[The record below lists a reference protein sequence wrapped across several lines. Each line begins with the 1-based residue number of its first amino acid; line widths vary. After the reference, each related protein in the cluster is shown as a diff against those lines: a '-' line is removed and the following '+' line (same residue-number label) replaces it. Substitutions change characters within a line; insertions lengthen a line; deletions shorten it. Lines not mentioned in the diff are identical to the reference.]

1 VQAKTHRI
9 LAGTAAAKGNLRN
22 YSVCRKSKIQ
32 IQILNYLLD
41 HPSAEDT
48 LEGIAQWWLLEQR
61 IRTAL
66 SEVRVALNGLVAEK
80 LLLASQRT
88 DRQTHYRLNPK
99 KKPKSTLCENLQN
112 LL

>member
-1 VQAKTHRI
+1 MPQ
-9 LAGTAAAKGNLRN
+9 
-22 YSVCRKSKIQ
+22 SKIQ

-48 LEGIAQWWLLEQR
+48 LEGTAQWWLLEQR

-80 LLLASQRT
+80 LLASQRT
-88 DRQTHYRLNPK
+88 DRQIHYRLNPK
-99 KKPKSTLCENLQN
+99 KKAQIKTLCKTSFNRRE